1 MDCVNGKCGIV
12 GCGIVRSG
20 IVDITIS
27 PQIETLYDERM
38 EQQADKAA
46 IGPHIT
52 MTHKDN
58 HILED
63 ARNLIIHHL
72 RRQSHLQN
80 EEKAKVKVFLNGF
93 LQDFFFAPRGY
104 ILFDIPY
111 L

>member
-1 MDCVNGKCGIV
+1 MASV
-12 GCGIVRSG
+12 GLWAVGLSDLVLWTSQYP
-20 IVDITIS
+20 